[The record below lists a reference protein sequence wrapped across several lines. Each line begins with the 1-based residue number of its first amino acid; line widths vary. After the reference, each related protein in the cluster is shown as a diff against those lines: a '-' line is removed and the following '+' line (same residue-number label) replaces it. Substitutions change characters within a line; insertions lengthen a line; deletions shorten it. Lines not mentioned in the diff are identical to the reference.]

1 MGIDAP
7 GSIETPTTVRRS
19 VTAKGSQRAINP
31 ASISKDESDTEDEK
45 QVVGR
50 KIWRIVPYVTR
61 YWKQALGGVLANI
74 GARAFDLIPFIA
86 IGMAA
91 DYYQS
96 KTFTDSRVEDFVSSD
111 WIPSLGPI
119 NSIEFGFGLL
129 ILLSFTFLAVFQGLS
144 NQLWQS
150 TAYKAQ
156 HDIRMDATNSLLAME
171 ASYFENRQS
180 GNLMSVLS
188 ADVAQL
194 EDIISDASTSMIRIA
209 TTFGTAFAI
218 MFWMSS
224 TLALILFA
232 PLVLIIP
239 MVVWFSTRV
248 QRKYRKQRESTGGIV
263 AILENVLSGITVVQ
277 AYNAARFEGS
287 RIERQ
292 SGDYRNQAIQ
302 AAFVRNRFIPGIYVV
317 AGVSFCLLVSAGGW
331 VMESGEIT
339 VGQFVTFL
347 LISTRMTMPMFILGM
362 LLNQL
367 QRGEA
372 ASKRVFAIIDL
383 EPSIFDHEGATP
395 LDGPIS
401 SITFEGVSF
410 AYPTS
415 EANVLNEIDFS
426 ASSGDFLGVMGHTG
440 AGKSTILKLVE
451 RFYEPQ
457 SGRVLINGRDINE
470 FQIESVRS
478 RIGFVSQDPFLFFG
492 SIRENVAYAR
502 EASDEEVRN
511 ALEAAGAWEFI
522 SQMSEGMETMVGDR
536 GVMLSGGQRARVSL
550 ARALLNDPDLL
561 ILDEASAALDAE
573 TEKRIQESLFGG
585 GSNGGKHRITIA
597 VAHRL
602 ATIRNADEIIA
613 MVDGAIVE
621 RGSHRE
627 LLENENVYASQWSIQ
642 TGELN
647 DSEE

>member
-1 MGIDAP
+1 MNSSEEADD
-7 GSIETPTTVRRS
+7 SEF
-19 VTAKGSQRAINP
+19 TA
-31 ASISKDESDTEDEK
+31 ISKDRSDLTDDN

-61 YWKQALGGVLANI
+61 YWKRALGGILANA

-96 KTFTDSRVEDFVSSD
+96 KTFTNSAVKRIVSSD
-111 WIPSLGPI
+111 LFPDIGPI
-119 NSIEFGFGLL
+119 DSVELSFGLL
-129 ILLSFTFLAVFQGLS
+129 ILSSFIFLAIFQGLS

-150 TAYKAQ
+150 TAYRAQ
-156 HDIRMDATNSLLAME
+156 HDIRMDATNSLLNME
-171 ASYFENRQS
+171 ASYFESRQT

-194 EDIISDASTSMIRIA
+194 EDIISDASTSLIRI
-209 TTFGTAFAI
+209 TITFSTAFFI

-224 TLALILFA
+224 KLALILFA

-248 QRKYRKQRESTGGIV
+248 QRKYRRQRESTGGIV
-263 AILENVLSGITVVQ
+263 AILENVLTGITVVQ
-277 AYNAARFEGS
+277 AYNAKEFESS
-287 RIERQ
+287 RIEGK
-292 SGDYRNQAIQ
+292 SGDYRDMAIQ
-302 AAFVRNRFIPGIYVV
+302 AAFIRNRFIPGIYVV
-317 AGVSFCLLVSAGGW
+317 AGISFGLLVSAGGW

-367 QRGEA
+367 QKGEA

-383 EPSIFDHEGATP
+383 EPSIFDRDGAVP
-395 LDGPIS
+395 LEEPIS
-401 SITFEGVSF
+401 SVTFDNVTFS
-410 AYPTS
+410 YPTS
-415 EANVLNEIDFS
+415 EGNVLNGISFS

-457 SGRVLINGRDINE
+457 GGRVMVNGRDINE
-470 FQIESVRS
+470 FQIKSVRS

-492 SIRENVAYAR
+492 TIRDNVAYAR
-502 EASDEEVRN
+502 ESSDDQIISS
-511 ALEAAGAWEFI
+511 LEAAGAMDFV
-522 SQMSEGMETMVGDR
+522 SQLSHGVDTMVGDR
-536 GVMLSGGQRARVSL
+536 GVMLSGGQRARISL
-550 ARALLNDPDLL
+550 ARALLKDPDLL

-573 TEKRIQESLFGG
+573 TEKRIQESLFGS
-585 GSNGGKHRITIA
+585 SNEGRKRITIA

-602 ATIRNADEIIA
+602 ATIRNADEILA

-621 RGSHRE
+621 RGTHRE
-627 LLENENVYASQWSIQ
+627 LVENDNVYASQWLIQ
-642 TGELN
+642 TGEM
-647 DSEE
+647 SAAEA

>member
-1 MGIDAP
+1 MDEENGSP
-7 GSIETPTTVRRS
+7 GE
-19 VTAKGSQRAINP
+19 KG
-31 ASISKDESDTEDEK
+31 ASITAISRDDSDISDQK
-45 QVVGR
+45 QLVGR
-50 KIWRIVPYVTR
+50 KIWRIFPYVKR
-61 YWKQALGGVLANI
+61 YWRRALGGILANG

-91 DYYQS
+91 DYYRDG
-96 KTFTDSRVEDFVSSD
+96 TFTDSRIQSIVTSES
-111 WIPSLGPI
+111 IPSIGVISSEEL
-119 NSIEFGFGLL
+119 GFGLL
-129 ILLSFTFLAVFQGLS
+129 ILSCFTFLAFFQGLS

-156 HDIRMDATNSLLAME
+156 HDIRMDATNSLMAME
-171 ASYFENRQS
+171 ASYFETRQI

-209 TTFGTAFAI
+209 ITFSTAFGI
-218 MFWMSS
+218 MFWMSP
-224 TLALILFA
+224 TLALILFM

-277 AYNAARFEGS
+277 AYNATGFEGS
-287 RIERQ
+287 RIDRQ
-292 SGDYRNQAIQ
+292 SGNYRDQAIH
-302 AAFVRNRFIPGIYVV
+302 AASLRNRFIPGIYVV
-317 AGVSFCLLVSAGGW
+317 AGLSFGLLVSAGGW
-331 VMESGEIT
+331 VLQSGDIT
-339 VGQFVTFL
+339 IGQFVTFL

-367 QRGEA
+367 QKGEA

-383 EPSIFDHEGATP
+383 EPSIFDRQDAIP
-395 LDGPIS
+395 LDGQIES
-401 SITFEGVSF
+401 VTFEDVTFS
-410 AYPTS
+410 YPTS
-415 EANVLNEIDFS
+415 ESNVLNGISFNVE
-426 ASSGDFLGVMGHTG
+426 SGDFLGVMGHTG
-440 AGKSTILKLVE
+440 AGKSTILKLIE

-457 SGRVLINGRDINE
+457 HGRILINGVDINE
-470 FQIESVRS
+470 YSIESIRA
-478 RIGFVSQDPFLFFG
+478 RIGFVSQDPFLFYG
-492 SIRENVAYAR
+492 TIRENVAYAR
-502 EASDEEVRN
+502 DSTEDEISH
-511 ALEAAGAWEFI
+511 ALEMAGAAEFV
-522 SQMSEGMETMVGDR
+522 SELTDGMDTMVGDR

-573 TEKRIQESLFGG
+573 TEKKIQLSLFGG
-585 GSNGGKHRITIA
+585 SNGSKKRITIA

-602 ATIRNADEIIA
+602 ATIRNANEIVA

-621 RGSHRE
+621 RGEHKD
-627 LLENENVYASQWSIQ
+627 LLSNENVYASQWSIQ
-642 TGELN
+642 TGELG
-647 DSEE
+647 EG